1 LPPHPLLGKCC
12 GKHPPHFLGC
22 EIDEF
27 DEFSQFTQGRPTMTL
42 RIELATPEQAHL
54 VHQAMRDAY
63 AEYDG
68 TLIPPSGA
76 LRETIAD
83 VQQAMTKGG
92 ALLAWDDGEVVGSAR
107 FETYPDYLYIGRV
120 GVTPAY
126 RGKGVGSALMRRIEE
141 IARERGFRQIQL
153 IVRMSLPENL
163 DFYRHLGYEVTKTE
177 PHPTGEAMVAYMG
190 KQL

>member
-1 LPPHPLLGKCC
+1 
-12 GKHPPHFLGC
+12 
-22 EIDEF
+22 
-27 DEFSQFTQGRPTMTL
+27 MTL

-76 LRETIAD
+76 LRESVAD
-83 VQQAMTKGG
+83 VQQAMTRGG
-92 ALLAWDDGEVVGSAR
+92 ALLAWDDDEVVGSAR
-107 FETYPDYLYIGRV
+107 FQAYPDYVYIGRV
-120 GVTPAY
+120 GVIPSH
-126 RGKGVGSALMRRIEE
+126 RGKGVGSALMRGIEE
-141 IARERGFRQIQL
+141 IARERGFDQIQL

-163 DFYRHLGYEVTKTE
+163 DFYKRLGYEVIRTE
-177 PHPTGEAMVAYMG
+177 PHPSGEAMVAYMS